1 MAPQKPIGTTGLI
14 LLLIFFSSL
23 AYLAYLSYQSI
34 EFDILDRLEAQP
46 LILPTPL
53 PTPEASPSAII
64 QTNQNSDE

>member
-1 MAPQKPIGTTGLI
+1 MTPQKPIGTTGLI
-14 LLLIFFSSL
+14 FLFIFFSSL

-53 PTPEASPSAII
+53 PTLETSSSATSPP
-64 QTNQNSDE
+64 NNN